1 MATQLQLTL
10 SELAEVAEK
19 PLQQKSLW
27 ALLKLTGLAVDTGTV
42 QPHPFLASACPP
54 VRAGTGVSEGLQITP
69 ESILLRPGGRVE
81 VVPGISDHPQFA
93 APELLLRSD
102 LQRRQQ
108 EKALVYSLGASL
120 LSVADIADEGALHGL
135 LTTMVAEEPPSL
147 KKVLTACAHLTK
159 EEAEAEADLLVS
171 LVLGGADYVR
181 IAIILHRTVS

>member
-42 QPHPFLASACPP
+42 QPHPFLASP
-54 VRAGTGVSEGLQITP
+54 VRAGTEGLQITP

-93 APELLLRSD
+93 APELLLGSD

-135 LTTMVAEEPPSL
+135 LTTMVAEEPANRPSL

-171 LVLGGADYVR
+171 LVLGGADYVS